1 MIPVFDG
8 HNDFLQRMIPAGPG
22 RDQLWLQGD
31 GTGALD
37 LPRMRAGGM
46 AGGFFAIWAPSG
58 PDPDA
63 ELHAIQKQNPPFAL
77 PLPPEVPLAEAL
89 THGFALAGQLM
100 AMERTGTL
108 SICKSAAEIRA

>member
-46 AGGFFAIWAPSG
+46 AGGFFA
-58 PDPDA
+58 
-63 ELHAIQKQNPPFAL
+63 
-77 PLPPEVPLAEAL
+77 
-89 THGFALAGQLM
+89 T
-100 AMERTGTL
+100 TGVSWL
-108 SICKSAAEIRA
+108 IKARSAC